1 MRARRT
7 PAEIGRRGR
16 RVVLVALLLVPA
28 CGGSKDT
35 RGKLTLSHPA
45 PDTVE
50 LRGDWKYDSVEVDV
64 KLTLIS
70 RTGPDG
76 CTSIGTLSVDQALG
90 STMHY
95 DLAPTDCSELEL
107 TDDGDIV
114 LDGDPTRHDWTSE
127 SLSVDTGK
135 KLITLGP
142 VKLTDADGNAVSY
155 SFTLS
160 SPPCADGSGCSCG
173 LLRRIAGSANT
184 DLSLGR
190 RC

>member
-7 PAEIGRRGR
+7 HTKVGGRRGL
-16 RVVLVALLLVPA
+16 VVLVALGVVG
-28 CGGSKDT
+28 CGGSKDA
-35 RGKLTLSHPA
+35 GKLTLSHPA

-76 CTSIGTLSVDQALG
+76 CTSVGTLSVDQALS
-90 STMHY
+90 STMRY

-114 LDGDPTRHDWTSE
+114 LDGDPTGHDWTSE

-135 KLITLGP
+135 KVITLGP
-142 VKLTDADGNAVSY
+142 VKLTDGGGNAVSY

-160 SPPCADGSGCSCG
+160 SPACADGSGCSCG

-184 DLSLGR
+184 ELPLGR

>member
-1 MRARRT
+1 MRARRAT
-7 PAEIGRRGR
+7 IKVGRRNGLL
-16 RVVLVALLLVPA
+16 VLVALLSAPA
-28 CGGSKDT
+28 CGGSKNT
-35 RGKLTLSHPA
+35 GKLTRSQPA

-76 CTSIGTLSVDQALG
+76 CTSIGTLSVDQALS

-95 DLAPTDCSELEL
+95 DLAPTDCAELEL
-107 TDDGDIV
+107 DDDGDIV
-114 LDGDPTRHDWTSE
+114 LDGEPTGHDWTSE

-135 KLITLGP
+135 KVITLGP
-142 VKLTDADGNAVSY
+142 VNLTDADGNAVSY

-160 SPPCADGSGCSCG
+160 SPPCPDGSGCSCG
-173 LLRRIAGSANT
+173 VLRRIAGSANT

>member
-1 MRARRT
+1 MRT
-7 PAEIGRRGR
+7 PRTSGEVGRRSGLF
-16 RVVLVALLLVPA
+16 VLLGVLATA
-28 CGGSKDT
+28 GCGGS
-35 RGKLTLSHPA
+35 RPSGKLTRSSPT
-45 PDTVE
+45 PDSVE

-64 KLTLIS
+64 KLTLIT
-70 RTGPDG
+70 RVGPDG
-76 CTSIGTLSVDQALG
+76 CSSIGALSVDKALS

-107 TDDGDIV
+107 TDGGDIV
-114 LDGDPTRHDWTSE
+114 LDGEPTGHDWTSE

-135 KLITLGP
+135 SVITLGP
-142 VKLTDADGNAVSY
+142 VSLADADGNAASY

-160 SPPCADGSGCSCG
+160 SPPCADDPSCG
-173 LLRRIAGSANT
+173 CGVLRRFAGAAST